1 MHLKKYDHVIMITKT
16 DDPMLLKQKEISDK
30 LIDEKRDRI
39 IELSKIINHGYS
51 RYHFRN

>member
-1 MHLKKYDHVIMITKT
+1 MIMITKT
-16 DDPMLLKQKEISDK
+16 DDTMLLKQKEISNK

-39 IELSKIINHGYS
+39 IELSKTINHGYS